1 LALLRPVLLA
11 LQLAGVLALGDPG
24 LADPAADPAP
34 AAGLAVDSVAV
45 DPAATEAGLRARTG
59 DALDQVAIEV
69 SDAQEPGA
77 VDVRLRGRDG
87 SVTERRIALMGDSLE
102 ERSRELAAGLALLLE
117 SADVPPEPPPVQP
130 PPKPEPPPPV
140 PRPRVRGWLGIG
152 PRVELGKSLLFEG
165 GGDLMAGVW
174 LAREHVQPLLSAG
187 FTASSQDNISLMQAR
202 VGAGLAIGAA
212 LGKQRRIWL
221 GGHVLGHA
229 LWARA
234 HELRTATLWLSS
246 TEVGGLVQY
255 RGSRFFLGLRTGV
268 DLTLPPLLVRGTRAQ
283 IQRGPVRYRVRLKC
297 SSCEPCKSSAAA
309 GL

>member
-11 LQLAGVLALGDPG
+11 LQLAGVLVTAG
-24 LADPAADPAP
+24 LADPAVDPAVDPAP
-34 AAGLAVDSVAV
+34 ASGLAVYSAAV
-45 DPAATEAGLRARTG
+45 DPAATEAGLRTRTG

-87 SVTERRIALMGDSLE
+87 SVTERRIALMGDTLE

-117 SADVPPEPPPVQP
+117 SEDEPPPPPVEPPPKPPEPPPVA
-130 PPKPEPPPPV
+130 
-140 PRPRVRGWLGIG
+140 PRPRVRGWLGLG
-152 PRVELGKSLLFEG
+152 PRVELGPGVLFEG

-187 FTASSQDNISLMQAR
+187 FTAASQDNISLMQTR
-202 VGAGLAIGAA
+202 FGAGLAVGAPVGA
-212 LGKQRRIWL
+212 RRRIWL

-234 HELRTATLWLSS
+234 HEIRTATLWLSS

-268 DLTLPPLLVRGTRAQ
+268 DLTLPPLAVRGTRAR
-283 IQRGPVRYRVRLKC
+283 IQRGPARWIV
-297 SSCEPCKSSAAA
+297 
-309 GL
+309 GLVIGIAFG